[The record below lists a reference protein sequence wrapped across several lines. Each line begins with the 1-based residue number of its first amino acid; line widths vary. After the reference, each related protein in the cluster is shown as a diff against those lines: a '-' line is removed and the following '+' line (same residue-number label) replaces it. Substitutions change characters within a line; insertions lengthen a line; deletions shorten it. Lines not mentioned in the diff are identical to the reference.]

1 MKVSKLARFVTLG
14 LSLAILLTLVV
25 GGVGAQDEEKVIVTA
40 IGMVGGDLNT
50 IDPSLSEVA
59 AEHQITSL
67 LWPGVT
73 VQDEL
78 TGEVVSGVASDW
90 EVSEDGTV
98 YTYHL
103 IPEIP
108 WVRVNQDSGEVEQIM
123 DDSGNPLYVTA
134 QNIIYGMTR
143 TLSPELVSPYA
154 YVLAPYISNGVEFC
168 GAACGGPEEPTAT
181 AEDLGLNAVDD
192 YTLEITLPEAVGF
205 APGIHGLWMAAP
217 ELQSAIEA
225 GGDSWTEPE
234 NIATYG
240 PFALAEWAHDEGI
253 TLVANPFWPGTDT
266 IQQPIVDKVV
276 FRFLDPQAQFNEY
289 LAGTIDAV
297 DVPLEELERVQNDP
311 ELSTMYSNG
320 ARMCTYYMGFDNT
333 EAPVDNAHLRRALS
347 LAVDRQ
353 SIVDNVTKGG
363 QIPAQW
369 FSRPGLAAAPT
380 LDEYPDLGISYNP
393 EEAQAELALALE
405 ELGLASA
412 ADLPVL
418 TFAYNDSS
426 GHAAIVQAIHQM
438 WTDNLGISVQLTAMD
453 PTTYFAQVSEDAPTI
468 YRSGWCSDYPDANNF
483 LMDVFHSES
492 SQNDPGFSDPEFDAL
507 VEQART
513 STDNAERT
521 ELYAQ
526 AEEILVDRDAGI
538 IPIYWYTTNQLTRPY
553 IERTYS
559 IIGDQAYEKWDVD
572 TAAQAAQRGA

>member
-1 MKVSKLARFVTLG
+1 MKVSKLSRFVTLG
-14 LSLAILLTLVV
+14 LALALVLTMIV
-25 GGVGAQDEEKVIVTA
+25 GVVGAQDEEKTLVS
-40 IGMVGGDLNT
+40 GLNMVGGDLNT
-50 IDPSLSEVA
+50 LDPSLSEVS
-59 AEHQITSL
+59 AEHTIITL
-67 LWPGVT
+67 LFPGVT

-78 TGEVVSGVASDW
+78 TAEVVSGIASSWDL
-90 EVSEDGTV
+90 SDDGLV

-108 WVRVNQDSGEVEQIM
+108 WVRVNQDTGEVEQIM
-123 DDSGNPLYVTA
+123 DDSGNPEYVTA
-134 QNIIYGMTR
+134 QDIIYGITR
-143 TLSPELVSPYA
+143 TLDPETASPYSYVMA
-154 YVLAPYISNGVEFC
+154 PYVLNGVEFNA
-168 GAACGGPEEPTAT
+168 GEAA
-181 AEDLGLNAVDD
+181 AEDLGLVAVDD

-217 ELQSAIEA
+217 ELQSAVEA
-225 GGDSWTEPE
+225 GGDEWTEPG

-240 PFALAEWAHDEGI
+240 PFAMADWAHDEGI
-253 TLVANPFWPGTDT
+253 TLIANPFWPGTDT
-266 IQQPIVDKVV
+266 IQKPILDRIE
-276 FRFLDPQAQFNEY
+276 FRFLDPAAQFAEFQ
-289 LAGTIDAV
+289 AGTIDAI

-320 ARMCTYYMGFDNT
+320 TRLCTYYLGFDNT
-333 EAPVDNAHLRRALS
+333 EEFTNNAHLRRALS
-347 LAVDRQ
+347 LAIDRQ

-380 LDEYPDLGISYNP
+380 LEDYPDLGISFNP
-393 EEAQAELALALE
+393 DEAQAELTLALE

-412 ADLPVL
+412 ADLPPL

-426 GHAAIVQAIHQM
+426 GHAAIVQAVQQM

-453 PTTYFAQVSEDAPTI
+453 PTTYFATVSEEAPTI
-468 YRSGWCSDYPDANNF
+468 YRSGWCQDYPDANNF
-483 LMDVFHSES
+483 LFDVFHSES
-492 SQNDPGFSDPEFDAL
+492 SQNDPGFSDPEYDAL
-507 VEQART
+507 IEQARV
-513 STDNAERT
+513 STDTAERT

-553 IERTYS
+553 VERTYS
-559 IIGDQAYEKWDVD
+559 IIGDQAYEVWDVD
-572 TAAQAAQRGA
+572 TEAQAAQRAG

>member
-1 MKVSKLARFVTLG
+1 MKVSKLARFVTLA
-14 LSLAILLTLVV
+14 LSLAIVLTLVV
-25 GGVGAQDEEKVIVTA
+25 GVVGAQDEEKTLVS
-40 IGMVGGDLNT
+40 GLNMVGGDLNT
-50 IDPSLSEVA
+50 LDPSLSEVSG
-59 AEHQITSL
+59 EHTIITL
-67 LWPGVT
+67 LFPGVT

-78 TGEVVSGVASDW
+78 TAEVVSGIASSWD
-90 EVSEDGTV
+90 VSEDGLV

-103 IPEIP
+103 IPDIP
-108 WVRVNQDSGEVEQIM
+108 WVRVNQETGEVEQVM

-134 QNIIYGMTR
+134 NDIIYGITR
-143 TLSPELVSPYA
+143 TLDPETASPYSYVMA
-154 YVLAPYISNGVEFC
+154 PYVLNGVEFNA
-168 GAACGGPEEPTAT
+168 GEAA
-181 AEDLGLNAVDD
+181 AEDLGLVAVDD

-217 ELQSAIEA
+217 ELQSAVEA
-225 GGDSWTEPE
+225 GGDEWTEPE

-240 PFALAEWAHDEGI
+240 PFAMADWAHDEGI

-266 IQQPIVDKVV
+266 IQQPILDRIE
-276 FRFLDPQAQFNEY
+276 FRFLDPQAQFAEFQ
-289 LAGTIDAV
+289 AGTIDAI

-320 ARMCTYYMGFDNT
+320 TRLCTYYLGFDNT

-380 LDEYPDLGISYNP
+380 LDSHPDLGITFNP

-412 ADLPVL
+412 ADLPAL

-426 GHAAIVQAIHQM
+426 GHAAIVQAVQQM
-438 WTDNLGISVQLTAMD
+438 WTDNLGINVQLTAMD
-453 PTTYFAQVSEDAPTI
+453 PTTYFATVSEEAPTI
-468 YRSGWCSDYPDANNF
+468 YRSGWCQDYPDANNF
-483 LMDVFHSES
+483 LFDVFHSES
-492 SQNDPGFSDPEFDAL
+492 SQNDPGFSDPEYDAL
-507 VEQART
+507 IEQARV
-513 STDNAERT
+513 STDTAERT

-526 AEEILVDRDAGI
+526 AEEILVDRDAGV

-553 IERTYS
+553 VERTYS
-559 IIGDQAYEKWDVD
+559 IIGDQAYEVWDLD
-572 TAAQAAQRGA
+572 TEAQAAQRAG